1 MSRLDGKAALVT
13 GAGRGIGR
21 GVALALARA
30 GATVAIVDIDAAAC
44 DAVARHCSAIA
55 PDSGVALPCDVSSRA
70 DVRAAIDRFVARAG
84 GLDVVVNNAVHFH
97 YAPLAEMPADAIDR
111 MIDVGL
117 KGALWVTQAAIPHLV
132 GRGGGCVVN
141 LSSAAVAFGIRNAA
155 VYTSI
160 KGALDALTRQQAV
173 ELGPPAIRVNAIAP
187 GPVETPGA
195 SSVIDA
201 AGWEARRA
209 RTPIRRLATTDDIGA
224 AVVYLAGDDARS
236 ITGVT
241 LRIDGGITIVGP

>member
-1 MSRLDGKAALVT
+1 MSRLDGRAAFVT

-30 GATVAIVDIDAAAC
+30 GATVAIVDIDADAC
-44 DAVARHCSAIA
+44 DAVARECAALA
-55 PDSGVALPCDVSSRA
+55 PDGAVALPCDVSQRPRVHEA
-70 DVRAAIDRFVARAG
+70 MDRFVARAG

-97 YAPLAEMPADAIDR
+97 YAPLVDMPADAIDR
-111 MIDVGL
+111 MIDVGR
-117 KGALWVTQAAIPHLV
+117 KGALWVTQAATPHLA
-132 GRGGGCVVN
+132 RGGGCVIN

-155 VYTSI
+155 VYTSL

-173 ELGPPAIRVNAIAP
+173 ELGAHAIRVNAIAP

-209 RTPIRRLATTDDIGA
+209 RTPIRRLATVDDIGA